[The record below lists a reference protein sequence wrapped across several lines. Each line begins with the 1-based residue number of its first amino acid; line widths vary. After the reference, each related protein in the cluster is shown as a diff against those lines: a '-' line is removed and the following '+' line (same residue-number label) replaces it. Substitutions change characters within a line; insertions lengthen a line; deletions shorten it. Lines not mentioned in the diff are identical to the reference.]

1 MFDIGFSE
9 MIVIAVIALV
19 VLGPE
24 KLPRVA
30 RTAGHLLGRMQRYVN
45 DVKAD
50 INREIELD
58 ELRKLQKEMQNT
70 ADSIQQSVK
79 GQLDSVQS
87 EFRQI
92 SDSAQKALSDP
103 TAPVSDPIADAFA
116 DPPAVA
122 LPIDPVQ
129 PTLAEQLP
137 PLTEPPAAAAEP
149 VPAAIETAQLELGL
163 DDTLLRPNAPP
174 PAVLVNQVPP
184 AVLASQAPPAALV
197 GSAPSAPAATPAKV

>member
-9 MIVIAVIALV
+9 MIVIAVIALI

-70 ADSIQQSVK
+70 ANTIEQTVK
-79 GQLDSVQS
+79 GEISAVQS
-87 EFRQI
+87 EFKQI
-92 SDSAQKALSDP
+92 GDSTQKALSD
-103 TAPVSDPIADAFA
+103 AVDPVSDPVADAFA
-116 DPPAVA
+116 DPP
-122 LPIDPVQ
+122 PVQ
-129 PTLAEQLP
+129 SPADTAQISAAQRE
-137 PLTEPPAAAAEP
+137 PLREPPMEP
-149 VPAAIETAQLELGL
+149 APSAQLELGL
-163 DDTLLRPNAPP
+163 DAAPLANAPP
-174 PAVLVNQVPP
+174 PAVQ
-184 AVLASQAPPAALV
+184 
-197 GSAPSAPAATPAKV
+197 SAPSSPATAKG